1 MNINFEKVLKF
12 AIPYVIVF
20 GSYLF
25 FHIIWD
31 FNQNYGFIGAGLL
44 AGFYMMMGLIF
55 YFSLSK
61 NHRFVAKGILWGA
74 ISIIIFLFSFGGCGV
89 LR

>member
-1 MNINFEKVLKF
+1 MNNKYKKILQF
-12 AIPYVIVF
+12 AITFILVF

-31 FNQNYGFIGAGLL
+31 FNQNYGFISATFTAGIYIMVGIPLFFTL
-44 AGFYMMMGLIF
+44 
-55 YFSLSK
+55 K
-61 NHRFVAKGILWGA
+61 NNFITKGILWGV
-74 ISIIIFLFSFGGCGV
+74 ISIIIFLFSYGGCGV